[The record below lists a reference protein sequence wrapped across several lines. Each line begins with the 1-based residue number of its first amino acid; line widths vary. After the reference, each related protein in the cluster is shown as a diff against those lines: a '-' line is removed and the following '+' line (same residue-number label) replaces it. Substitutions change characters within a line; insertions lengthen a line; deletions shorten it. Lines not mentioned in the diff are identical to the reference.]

1 MVNGRLLTAMFVA
14 GAVLAGL
21 GGWAHADWVDEVTAS
36 NPLNWWRF
44 EEEVGATVAADIG
57 SENWDGNYTN
67 DVALQ
72 QPGVV
77 GMSAGFDG
85 VDDYVFLGAE
95 NVADDWS
102 VEVIFEAGPGGASQ
116 GLIGGT
122 NPEPNSA
129 IKAEQWNET
138 GNLGYT
144 NFGVIDITLPVP
156 TPSEF
161 AHVVFVQTAAGVEL
175 YVDGV
180 AVASDATTMELSRE
194 VIGGGNLNDT
204 GGLGDPL
211 DGLIDE
217 LVIYDRPLSSDEI
230 MDHFNSIVDRPVVVP
245 GDVNL
250 DGIVNGLDVDPFVDV
265 LLNGPYQAEAD
276 MNEDTEVNGLDV
288 DPFVEAVVGGG
299 VAAVPEPSTLLL
311 LAMGLLAIAAPGAWQ
326 RRRQ

>member
-1 MVNGRLLTAMFVA
+1 MVNGRLLTAMFIA
-14 GAVLAGL
+14 GAVLASL
-21 GGWAHADWVDEVTAS
+21 GGWAHADWVSEVTDS

-57 SENWDGNYTN
+57 SENLDGNYTN

-72 QPGVV
+72 QVGVV
-77 GMSAGFDG
+77 GKAAGFDA

-95 NVADDWS
+95 NLTDDWS
-102 VEVIFEAGPGGASQ
+102 LEVIFQTGPGGASQ
-116 GLIGGT
+116 GLIGGLD
-122 NPEPNSA
+122 SA
-129 IKAEQWNET
+129 IKAEQWNDT
-138 GNLGYT
+138 GTLGYT
-144 NFGVIDITLPVP
+144 NFGVIDIDLGVP
-156 TPSEF
+156 TPAEF
-161 AHVVFVQTAAGVEL
+161 AHVVFVQTGAGVEL
-175 YVDGV
+175 YLDGS

-217 LVIYDRPLSSDEI
+217 LVIYDRPLSSAEI
-230 MDHFNSIVDRPVVVP
+230 MDHFNSIGGPP
-245 GDVNL
+245 ILLGDVNL
-250 DGIVNGLDVDPFVDV
+250 DDVVNGLDVDPFVDV

-288 DPFVEAVVGGG
+288 DLFVEAVVGGG

-311 LAMGLLAIAAPGAWQ
+311 LAMGLLALAAPGAWQ
-326 RRRQ
+326 RRR